1 MALNFLDS
9 FQVHAMFC
17 SALFMA
23 QISSKKPACDRR
35 FPVQLLWNWDCN
47 SVVLD
52 VARHSEWKGIV
63 TSHWEVKRNHE
74 SHLILKLQQ
83 KHTSTWEKSR
93 KLLGDQV
100 QGYQARCC
108 EKGIT
113 LKGKLVKAKKKHRK
127 KKNNHRMEQSHEAK
141 GRTESWARC
150 EMQNPTEIGNTKKK
164 PPKNKKPQK
173 HCRNWLCSRN
183 GRNQSY
189 KYIRGGQNLQGL
201 HAAPK

>member
-17 SALFMA
+17 NALFMA

-52 VARHSEWKGIV
+52 VARRSEWKGIV

-127 KKNNHRMEQSHEAK
+127 KKNHRMEQSHEAK

>member
-52 VARHSEWKGIV
+52 VARRSEWKGIV

-127 KKNNHRMEQSHEAK
+127 KKK
-141 GRTESWARC
+141 ITEWSRAMRQKAELKVEHGVKC
-150 EMQNPTEIGNTKKK
+150 RIPQKLGTLKKTK
-164 PPKNKKPQK
+164 PKNKNPQK